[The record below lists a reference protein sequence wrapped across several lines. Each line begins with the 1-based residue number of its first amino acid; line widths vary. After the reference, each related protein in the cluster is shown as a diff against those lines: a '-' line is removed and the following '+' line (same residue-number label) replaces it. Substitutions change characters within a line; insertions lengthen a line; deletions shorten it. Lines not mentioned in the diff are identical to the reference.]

1 MKGFIT
7 NDFNIEIIK
16 AIQSFSNPILDRS
29 AEYITMLGEEAFF
42 IVIIAVMFWCINK
55 KFAYRLG
62 FILISSMVLNGCIKE
77 TLKVPR
83 VFGTE
88 GIRTLRVKTATG
100 YSFPSGHT
108 QGTASFWI
116 SVMSN
121 TSTKWNYIFGIII
134 IVLVGF
140 SRIYLG
146 VHRPVDIIGAI
157 VISIIWVYIGNKIF
171 DFVEQ
176 GGKKSVLLILI
187 IPMIIGLLVFKGHD
201 YYVSVGTVVGFFLG
215 YIVESNYINFNE
227 KSSLLGNVFKLVLG
241 ISVILLIKVA
251 LKKIL
256 PEYLISDYIRYIFI
270 GLWMTAGAPYLFKK
284 IGIA

>member
-121 TSTKWNYIFGIII
+121 TSTKWNYILGIII

-201 YYVSVGTVVGFFLG
+201 YYASVGTVVGFFLG

-227 KSSLLGNVFKLVLG
+227 KSSLLGNIFKLVLG

-256 PEYLISDYIRYIFI
+256 PEYLISDCIRYIFI

>member
-1 MKGFIT
+1 MTEFLT

-16 AIQSFSNPILDRS
+16 IIQSFANPILDKI
-29 AEYITMLGEEAFF
+29 ANGITMMGEEAFF
-42 IVIIAVMFWCINK
+42 IVIIAVMFWCIDK
-55 KFAYRLG
+55 KFGYRLG
-62 FILISSMVLNGCIKE
+62 FILISSMIINGGIKE
-77 TLKVPR
+77 TLKIPR

-88 GIRTLRVKTATG
+88 GIRTLRIKTATG

-116 SVMSN
+116 SVISN
-121 TSTKWNYIFGIII
+121 TKKKWSYILGITIII
-134 IVLVGF
+134 LVGF

-146 VHRPVDIIGAI
+146 VHRPIDIIGGI
-157 VISIIWVYIGNKIF
+157 VVAIIWVYIGNKIF
-171 DFVEQ
+171 DFIEQ
-176 GGKKSVLLILI
+176 GGKKSILLILI

-215 YIVESNYINFNE
+215 YIVESKYIDFNE
-227 KSSLLGNVFKLVLG
+227 KSSLSRNILKLILG
-241 ISVILLIKVA
+241 ISVVLLIKVV
-251 LKKIL
+251 LKNIL
-256 PEYLISDYIRYIFI
+256 PEYLISDCIRYIFI

>member
-187 IPMIIGLLVFKGHD
+187 IPMIIGLL
-201 YYVSVGTVVGFFLG
+201 
-215 YIVESNYINFNE
+215 
-227 KSSLLGNVFKLVLG
+227 
-241 ISVILLIKVA
+241 
-251 LKKIL
+251 
-256 PEYLISDYIRYIFI
+256 
-270 GLWMTAGAPYLFKK
+270 
-284 IGIA
+284 